1 MSRPAARST
10 PPTPAGSPPATDVV
24 VPPAGDPALARSG
37 GPADRTTAGTPR
49 IAVALGAGG
58 ARGLAHVV
66 LLEVLDE
73 LGLRPV
79 ALAGCSMGAVVGAAY
94 AAGLTGREVRAH
106 VLGALR
112 SRGRV
117 LGRLLEARVGRF
129 ADLLARRLA
138 NPVLVDAERLLP
150 PFWAEGI
157 PEQFEDLAIPLAVMV
172 TDFNAREGL
181 LIRSGSLRS
190 AVAGSIAV
198 PGLVQPVERDGR
210 VLVDGG
216 VVDPL
221 PYGALFDV
229 ADLVLAS
236 DASQGPVD
244 EAATAVPQPVQAM
257 LGAAQIM
264 QATITARTLR
274 DRPPHLLLRTPTER
288 FRLLDFFGAARILE
302 AADARRDAVRAEVVA
317 LVERWRAA
325 REAA

>member
-1 MSRPAARST
+1 MSGVA
-10 PPTPAGSPPATDVV
+10 
-24 VPPAGDPALARSG
+24 
-37 GPADRTTAGTPR
+37 PR

-66 LLEVLDE
+66 LLEALDE

-79 ALAGCSMGAVVGAAY
+79 ALAGCSMGAVVAAAY
-94 AAGLTGREVRAH
+94 ASGLTGAQVRAH
-106 VLGALR
+106 VLATLR
-112 SRGRV
+112 SRRRV
-117 LGRLLEARVGRF
+117 LGRVLDARVGRF
-129 ADLLARRLA
+129 TDLLARRLA

-150 PFWAEGI
+150 GFWAAHI
-157 PEQFEDLAIPLAVMV
+157 PERFEDLAIPLAVMV

-181 LIRSGSLRS
+181 LIRTGAIRS

-229 ADLVLAS
+229 ADIVVAS
-236 DASQGPVD
+236 DSSQGPVD
-244 EAATAVPQPVQAM
+244 DAADTVPRPVQAM

-264 QATITARTLR
+264 QVTMLARSLR
-274 DRPPHLLLRTPTER
+274 DQPPHLLLRTPTER
-288 FRLLDFFGAARILE
+288 FRLLDFFGAARILHAAE
-302 AADARRDAVRAEVVA
+302 ARKELIKSELTA
-317 LVERWRAA
+317 LVERWKATHDS
-325 REAA
+325 